1 MKKLDIFLLK
11 SYIGPLI
18 ATFFISVFV
27 LLMQFLWKYIDD
39 LVGKGLESSVI
50 AEFMGLAS
58 VSLIPM
64 ALPLAILLASI
75 MAFGNMG
82 ERFELTAIKAAG
94 ISLQRTMRPLI
105 VLTFLISIGAFYIAN
120 DIIPSANLRFR
131 ALIYSIQNQRPEM
144 NIKPGIFN
152 NDIQNFSIRISAKNP
167 KTNMMYDFIVYDHT
181 KDLGCTNVT
190 VADSGQMTVTGD
202 GRYMLVTLYNGE
214 RYEEADIKSG
224 SILNVSERNPYRKDK
239 FEKQTFVFS
248 LAGFDFDRT
257 DESYFKNSFQVQ
269 DITRL
274 TQSTDSLDRLFNRRT
289 GDLSQT
295 LNTRYYLKKASHRDN
310 MMTDSILHSRQYTPY
325 KSKPARFVNIEDLT
339 EEEKSELD
347 SAYVAEDSIIKLKVA
362 FVKDSI
368 RSTIF
373 SLKGSDLRISVNL
386 DSLYE
391 TLSESDRKNVFAKT
405 KEFAT
410 EAQTVITRNEE
421 DLTSRKRLIAKF
433 RNAWHQKFTL
443 SFACMIFF
451 FIGAPLG
458 AIIKK
463 GGFGL
468 PIVVSVLVFLT
479 YYLISTAGMK
489 LAREGVWES
498 WKGMWLSS
506 FVILPLGIFLTYK
519 ATVDAQI
526 FNKEAWAAFF
536 KKIGKF
542 FNKKLGMAEE

>member
-1 MKKLDIFLLK
+1 
-11 SYIGPLI
+11 
-18 ATFFISVFV
+18 
-27 LLMQFLWKYIDD
+27 
-39 LVGKGLESSVI
+39 
-50 AEFMGLAS
+50 
-58 VSLIPM
+58 
-64 ALPLAILLASI
+64 
-75 MAFGNMG
+75 
-82 ERFELTAIKAAG
+82 
-94 ISLQRTMRPLI
+94 
-105 VLTFLISIGAFYIAN
+105 
-120 DIIPSANLRFR
+120 
-131 ALIYSIQNQRPEM
+131 
-144 NIKPGIFN
+144 
-152 NDIQNFSIRISAKNP
+152 
-167 KTNMMYDFIVYDHT
+167 
-181 KDLGCTNVT
+181 
-190 VADSGQMTVTGD
+190 
-202 GRYMLVTLYNGE
+202 
-214 RYEEADIKSG
+214 
-224 SILNVSERNPYRKDK
+224 
-239 FEKQTFVFS
+239 
-248 LAGFDFDRT
+248 
-257 DESYFKNSFQVQ
+257 
-269 DITRL
+269 
-274 TQSTDSLDRLFNRRT
+274 
-289 GDLSQT
+289 
-295 LNTRYYLKKASHRDN
+295 
-310 MMTDSILHSRQYTPY
+310 MTDSIQHSRQHLPY
-325 KSKPARFVNIEDLT
+325 KSKPARYVNIDDMNK
-339 EEEKSELD
+339 EEKLELD
-347 SAYVAEDSIIKLKVA
+347 SAYVVEDSLIKLKVA

-373 SLKGSDLRISVNL
+373 SLKGSDLKISVNL

-391 TLSESDRKNVFAKT
+391 TLSEDDRKHVFAKA

-410 EAQTVITRNEE
+410 EAQSVIIRNED

-433 RNAWHQKFTL
+433 RNAWHEKFTL

-542 FNKKLGMAEE
+542 FNKRLGMAEE